1 MSQPATLILKPNDR
15 IVFLGDSIT
24 EQQLYTNQVE
34 TYLATRFP
42 ELRLT
47 FFNAGWGG
55 DTAPGGALRL
65 ERDVLALRP
74 TLVTIC
80 YGMNDGRYTPP
91 TEEIRTTFVAGMR
104 ELVSRLKAAGVRI
117 VLLTPGMVDENV
129 APNLGL
135 VHYNRRGLR
144 ILADEVLKL
153 AAEEGL
159 PAADLHKLM
168 NEVYDRARAADPKFA
183 MSDGVH
189 PDPAGHLV
197 MAYGVLQALG
207 VPPRRQAVAVDLE
220 KRTVSA
226 SAGIRAGRI
235 RRNPYGFSVDL
246 QLDRLPLY
254 VEPAARKV
262 LPFLPFQE
270 TYNELKL
277 SVRGL
282 NAKRGYFRS
291 ETLRSASVPREEFE
305 AGVNLF
311 SQWPI
316 RVMQRAEAI
325 HRYTLEKDQIYFKAW
340 RNLGLNGV
348 NSSYYNTKAHAVG
361 IKMTQALE
369 QGRATL
375 LKGRASSTCSL
386 NVITTDLPGEP
397 IMNGDFISQ
406 WSLRGPLPKPYAADH
421 LDGEAA
427 FSARIPKLPAGW
439 VPCDL
444 DLANPGSNLILQF
457 GQQIDCF
464 AYAVTLIRSPVEQA
478 ADLLV
483 GSDDGVAAWLNGEQ
497 VMSNLNIA
505 RGLAPD
511 QERVKVKLRNG
522 DNVLLLKV
530 TQGMGAW
537 GMCARF
543 DGLQKPVVAL
553 RPGSGL

>member
-47 FFNAGWGG
+47 FLNAGWGG
-55 DTAPGGALRL
+55 DTAPGGVQRL
-65 ERDVLALRP
+65 DRDVLALKP
-74 TLVTIC
+74 TVVTIC

-91 TEEIRTTFVAGMR
+91 TDEIRTTFVTGMK

-129 APNLGL
+129 APHLAVAN
-135 VHYNRRGLR
+135 YNRGGLR

-153 AAEEGL
+153 ATEEQL
-159 PAADLHKLM
+159 PVADLHKLM

-197 MAYGVLQALG
+197 MAYGVLQVLG
-207 VPPRRQAVAVDLE
+207 VPPRRQALAIDLE
-220 KRTVSA
+220 KRTCLDES
-226 SAGIRAGRI
+226 GLPAGRL
-235 RRNPYGFSVDL
+235 RRNPYGFSLDL
-246 QLDRLPLY
+246 QVEHLPFF

-262 LPFLPFQE
+262 LPYLPFQE

-316 RVMQRAEAI
+316 RIMQRAEAV

-348 NSSYYNTKAHAVG
+348 NSSYHNAKAHAAG

-375 LKGRASSTCSL
+375 LKGRSNLTCSL

-397 IMNGDFISQ
+397 IMNGDFIGQ
-406 WSLRGPLPKPYAADH
+406 WSLRGPIAKPYDADH

-427 FSARIPKLPAGW
+427 FTSRIPTLPADW
-439 VPCDL
+439 LPCDL

-457 GQQIDCF
+457 GQQNDCF
-464 AYAVTLIRSPVEQA
+464 IYAVTLIRSPMEQA
-478 ADLLV
+478 AELLI
-483 GSDDGVAAWLNGEQ
+483 GSDDGVAVWLNGNQ
-497 VMSNLNIA
+497 ILSNMNIA
-505 RGLAPD
+505 RGLAAD
-511 QERVKVKLRNG
+511 QERVKVQLRNG
-522 DNVLLLKV
+522 DNVLLLKI

-553 RPGSGL
+553 RPGSGA